1 MSERREPG
9 FNLDPIQDSVPTL
22 ETPVGRPSVTSKT
35 NAGAPAK
42 SSSTATVLLS
52 LLVLIS
58 LGAAA
63 ALGFW
68 GQQLKQQMT
77 EQQVLIEQMNLWLES
92 TDATLT
98 QTSTTAS
105 RSGETLMGRVEEI
118 GTRLEDRIKHF
129 DSEIAKLWTIAYQ
142 RNKPQLEEQG
152 KTLAQLGETVVTQN
166 TQITEALASL
176 GVLRKEIESQVSELA
191 KLAAADKQ
199 LSSELATSGKTLS
212 TQSSQI
218 SALETQTRALQTEVE
233 TADAAMATVEGTLL
247 QVSSD
252 MEILFSV
259 ERDERAKLATD
270 LNAKINQ
277 LGQSQGTSVELERRL
292 RTIEERLKAIDAS
305 RASLNNELLKVQG
318 QVNGLMLDR
327 SVR

>member
-22 ETPVGRPSVTSKT
+22 DTPVGRPAANPQPRPT
-35 NAGAPAK
+35 AAAK
-42 SSSTATVLLS
+42 SGSVATVLLS

-63 ALGFW
+63 ALGVW
-68 GQQLKQQMT
+68 GMQLKQQVD
-77 EQQVLIEQMNLWLES
+77 EQQVLVEQMNLWLES

-105 RSGETLMGRVEEI
+105 RSGETLMGRVEDI
-118 GTRLEDRIKHF
+118 STRLEDRIKHF

-152 KTLAQLGETVVTQN
+152 KTLVTLGETVVAQDAKIS
-166 TQITEALASL
+166 QAVASL
-176 GVLRKEIESQVSELA
+176 AVLRSEIEKQVKELSQLS
-191 KLAAADKQ
+191 AADKQ
-199 LSSELATSGKTLS
+199 IEQQLAMSDKS
-212 TQSSQI
+212 AAAQKSQL
-218 SALETQTRALQTEVE
+218 SALETQTTGLQTELE
-233 TADAAMATVEGTLL
+233 ALDAGLATVEGRVL

-252 MEILFSV
+252 MDFQFSV
-259 ERDERAKLATD
+259 ERDERAKLAVD
-270 LNAKINQ
+270 LNAKIKQ
-277 LGQSQGTSVELERRL
+277 AAQPEGTSVELERRL

-305 RASLNNELLKVQG
+305 RASLNAELLKVQG

-327 SVR
+327 TVR

>member
-22 ETPVGRPSVTSKT
+22 DTPVGRPAANPQPRAT
-35 NAGAPAK
+35 AAAK
-42 SSSTATVLLS
+42 SGSAATVLLW

-63 ALGFW
+63 ALGVW
-68 GQQLKQQMT
+68 GMQLKQQVD
-77 EQQVLIEQMNLWLES
+77 EQQVLVEQMNLWLES

-105 RSGETLMGRVEEI
+105 RSGETLMGRVEDI
-118 GTRLEDRIKHF
+118 STRLEDRIKHF

-152 KTLAQLGETVVTQN
+152 KTLVKLGETVVAQDAKISQTV
-166 TQITEALASL
+166 ASL
-176 GVLRKEIESQVSELA
+176 AVLRSEIEKQVKELSQLS
-191 KLAAADKQ
+191 AADKQ
-199 LSSELATSGKTLS
+199 IEQQLAASDKS
-212 TQSSQI
+212 AAAQKSQL
-218 SALETQTRALQTEVE
+218 SALETQTTGLQTELE
-233 TADAAMATVEGTLL
+233 ALDAGLATVEGRVL

-252 MEILFSV
+252 MDFQFSV
-259 ERDERAKLATD
+259 ERDERAKLAAD
-270 LNAKINQ
+270 LNAKIKQ
-277 LGQSQGTSVELERRL
+277 AAQPEGTSVELERRL

-305 RASLNNELLKVQG
+305 RASLNAELLKVQG

-327 SVR
+327 TVR